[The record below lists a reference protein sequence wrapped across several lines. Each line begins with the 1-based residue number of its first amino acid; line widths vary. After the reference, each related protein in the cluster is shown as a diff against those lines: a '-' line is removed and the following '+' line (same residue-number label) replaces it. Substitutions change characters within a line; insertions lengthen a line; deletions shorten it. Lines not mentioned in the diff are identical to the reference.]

1 MRLGRV
7 LTIAVLVTLAVAASA
22 RAGFVTQRG
31 TQLYLDGRPFVFTG
45 FNLWNANSRPG
56 NQACGYRPNVAVD
69 RASWGSG
76 VEVMRV
82 WFFQMFAT
90 TSSGA
95 RDWTAFDQTLSAAR
109 LGHAKVIAVLA
120 DQWNW
125 CESTFKLA
133 DWYRRGYAQAVLPKD
148 RVPYGSW
155 VREVAAR
162 YAGDPTIMAW
172 ELVNEPEVD
181 SRPGVCATD
190 APATLR
196 SFAGDV
202 AQRIRSVDRAHLI
215 ALGVMGGGQCGASGE
230 YYSYVHAP
238 AGINVCTYH
247 DYGAPTAPL
256 PGSVWDGLAR
266 RIEQCR
272 ALGKPLMIDESGMLL
287 RSAGGSAQ
295 RRARYFAAKIDA
307 AFSRGVVGYLPWAW
321 NDADHGGSV
330 DDYGIGP
337 GDPVLPVLR
346 SR

>member
-1 MRLGRV
+1 MRHL
-7 LTIAVLVTLAVAASA
+7 LTIALLAMLVVAAPA
-22 RAGFVTQRG
+22 RAGFVTQNG

-45 FNLWNANSRPG
+45 LNDWNANSRPG
-56 NQACGYRPNVAVD
+56 NQACGYRPNVAHD

-76 VEVMRV
+76 VEVMRA

-109 LGHAKVIAVLA
+109 ASGTKVVAVLA
-120 DQWNW
+120 DQWSW

-133 DWYRRGYAQAVLPKD
+133 GWYQRGYAQTVLPKD

-162 YAGDPTIMAW
+162 YAGDQTIMAW
-172 ELVNEPEVD
+172 ELVNEPEVV
-181 SRPGVCATD
+181 SRPGVCAAN
-190 APATLR
+190 APTTLR
-196 SFAGDV
+196 NFAGDV

-215 ALGVMGGGQCGASGE
+215 ALGVMGGGQCGADGAN
-230 YYSYVHAP
+230 YSSVHAP
-238 AGINVCTYH
+238 AGINLCTYH

-256 PGSVWDGLAR
+256 PGSIWDGLAR

-272 ALGKPLMIDESGMLL
+272 ALGKPLMVDESGILL
-287 RSAGGSAQ
+287 RHARTSTQ
-295 RRARYFAAKIDA
+295 IRASYFAAKIDA

-321 NDADHGGSV
+321 NDAAHGGSV

-337 GDPVLPVLR
+337 GDPVLGVLA